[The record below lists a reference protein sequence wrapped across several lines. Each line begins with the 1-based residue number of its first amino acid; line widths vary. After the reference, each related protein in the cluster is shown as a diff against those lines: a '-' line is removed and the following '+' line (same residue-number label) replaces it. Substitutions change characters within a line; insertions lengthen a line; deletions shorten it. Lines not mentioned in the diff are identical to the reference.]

1 MIKVDLGNRVT
12 FNNNMDYCVGT
23 GRMGLA
29 LQQEYMNQLRKVQ
42 KDIGFK
48 HIRGHGLFSDDMA
61 IYQEFDFG
69 GERHVSYNFTY
80 LDLVMDNYKSVGL
93 KPFLELGFM
102 PKKMASG
109 DNTIFYWKGNT
120 TPPKSYDDWCALII
134 ATLSH
139 LKERY
144 GDEEVVTWP
153 IEVWNEPNLPGFW
166 KDANMEEYFKLFK
179 YSFEAIKKYDSRFK
193 VGGPAICGVKDEY
206 WIREFMNFC
215 NNEGLEIDF
224 VTRHHYTT
232 LPHEFEGRCQY
243 AALEEAEDKFN
254 NLHST
259 REIVDSFEKYKGL
272 PIHITEYNT
281 SYTPICVIHD
291 TNLNAAFIAQQL
303 SRLGDDNASYSYWTF
318 GDIFEEMGVP
328 SSPFHGGFGMLAN
341 RSIPKPTFYT
351 FRYFKRL
358 TGECVFRNA
367 DCIITKEADGSI
379 RGMAWNINEAGKMNN
394 NGKTSEDNKCTDLL
408 KLDFEIGELKGDWCL
423 LTETVD
429 EETCNPLK
437 VWHDLGEPT
446 SLTEEQTGILL
457 DAAKPFIKTERFE
470 KADGISFGLDVKK
483 NGIIYFELKSAVNNG
498 GSGYN
503 YNRAMGI

>member
-42 KDIGFK
+42 KGIGFK

-243 AALEEAEDKFN
+243 AALEEAEDKLNIMNGSLRLRKNGHVRDDGSGGNGGFRPCGVP
-254 NLHST
+254 LLGSSL
-259 REIVDSFEKYKGL
+259 RWKGRAL
-272 PIHITEYNT
+272 RA
-281 SYTPICVIHD
+281 
-291 TNLNAAFIAQQL
+291 LFL
-303 SRLGDDNASYSYWTF
+303 SRKGYARPKD
-318 GDIFEEMGVP
+318 
-328 SSPFHGGFGMLAN
+328 GGFVQM
-341 RSIPKPTFYT
+341 
-351 FRYFKRL
+351 
-358 TGECVFRNA
+358 
-367 DCIITKEADGSI
+367 GSQ
-379 RGMAWNINEAGKMNN
+379 RHSQA
-394 NGKTSEDNKCTDLL
+394 
-408 KLDFEIGELKGDWCL
+408 
-423 LTETVD
+423 
-429 EETCNPLK
+429 
-437 VWHDLGEPT
+437 
-446 SLTEEQTGILL
+446 
-457 DAAKPFIKTERFE
+457 
-470 KADGISFGLDVKK
+470 
-483 NGIIYFELKSAVNNG
+483 
-498 GSGYN
+498 
-503 YNRAMGI
+503 